1 MATGTPEIDRSTYDR
16 IQTWSL
22 ATGIGLVFLG
32 LFTSA
37 FALFTTFLTILFLGV
52 VLVFRGGGDIISVFM
67 PHHKKGFV
75 WHLFGGILSVA
86 IGLLM
91 IFRPGVTAATLTYLL
106 AAFLVVLGLFK
117 IIAAPVEHDANW
129 GWMMLSGIVSLIFGI
144 WIIGMW
150 PTVSFWLIGLLI
162 GIEILVQGI
171 AMIVLPYSIP
181 RSSRKSGGELFA
193 H

>member
-22 ATGIGLVFLG
+22 STGIGLVFLG

-37 FALFTTFLTILFLGV
+37 FALFTTFLTIILLGV
-52 VLVFRGGGDIISVFM
+52 VLVIRGAGDITTVFM
-67 PHHKKGFV
+67 PHHKKGFA
-75 WHLFGGILSVA
+75 WNLFGGILSVA
-86 IGLLM
+86 IGILM

-117 IIAAPVEHDANW
+117 LIAAPIEHDANW

-171 AMIVLPYSIP
+171 VMIVLPYSIP
-181 RSSRKSGGELFA
+181 RTSRKSSGELFA